1 MTIYSTVVFIHV
13 VSAIGRFIA
22 LAAEG
27 AIFFRIR
34 TAQSVEEA
42 RFFIRVFQRLR
53 IIAIPSFL
61 GVLVGGMYLA
71 SKWGRGIFWIPL
83 ALGATLLI
91 MLIGGFATGRRI
103 ARLRKVLLNDKA
115 DLPSEALSAMTKDN
129 ALLLSYGPRMGLGL
143 GMVFLMTAKPDLLG
157 SLGALAA
164 GCGAGLLGAA
174 WMRRASSG
182 VPRKTR
188 LLKGGE
194 PRSSRLSLHGSEQ
207 GPHLVRYP

>member
-1 MTIYSTVVFIHV
+1 MTIYSTVLFIHV
-13 VSAIGRFIA
+13 VSAIGLFIA

-91 MLIGGFATGRRI
+91 MLIGGFVTGIRV
-103 ARLRKVLLNDKA
+103 AGLRKR
-115 DLPSEALSAMTKDN
+115 LSSTENGVSIETLRAMTKDT
-129 ALLLSYGPRMGLGL
+129 ALWLSYGLRLGLGL
-143 GMVFLMTAKPDLLG
+143 GIVFLMTAKPDLLG

-164 GCGAGLLGAA
+164 GCGAGLLGSA
-174 WMRRASSG
+174 WMRRTSNRIGTVRCPWSPTRRLEAG
-182 VPRKTR
+182 RKTR
-188 LLKGGE
+188 FEEAQL
-194 PRSSRLSLHGSEQ
+194 
-207 GPHLVRYP
+207 